1 MPNTASAKK
10 RLRQNEA
17 RRQRNRA
24 VKSAV
29 RTQIKKVHQ
38 ALQAGDLPQ
47 AEQNYRLAAKQL
59 DQAGA
64 ANIIHTNAVA
74 RRKSRLQRMI
84 KQGKLQSAGGN

>member
-17 RRQRNRA
+17 RRERNRA

-38 ALQAGDLPQ
+38 ALQAGELAK
-47 AEQNYRLAAKQL
+47 AEEIYRLAAKQL

-64 ANIIHTNAVA
+64 AKIIHTNAIA
-74 RRKSRLQRMI
+74 RRKSRLQRLI
-84 KQGKLQSAGGN
+84 KQMKLQTTG

>member
-38 ALQAGDLPQ
+38 ALQAGDLAQ
-47 AEQNYRLAAKQL
+47 AEQSFRQAAKQL
-59 DQAGA
+59 DQAA
-64 ANIIHTNAVA
+64 SAKILHSNAVA

-84 KQGKLQSAGGN
+84 KQGKLQSAG

>member
-29 RTQIKKVHQ
+29 RTQIKKV
-38 ALQAGDLPQ
+38 LQTLQSGDVAK
-47 AEQNYRLAAKQL
+47 AEIEFRSAARRL
-59 DQAGA
+59 DQASA
-64 ANIIHTNAVA
+64 AKIIHANAVA
-74 RRKSRLQRMI
+74 RHKSRLQKRI
-84 KQGKLQSAGGN
+84 KQAKLQSAAG

>member
-29 RTQIKKVHQ
+29 RSQIKKVHQ
-38 ALQAGDLPQ
+38 ALQAGDLAK
-47 AEQNYRLAAKQL
+47 AEESFRLAAKQL

-64 ANIIHTNAVA
+64 AKTIHPNAVA
-74 RRKSRLQRMI
+74 RRKSRLQRLI
-84 KQGKLQSAGGN
+84 KQAKLQTAG